1 MVLMVY
7 RFGKDRV
14 KPVPDTTQPYQ
25 PYENYKTIAEL
36 FPSMYCPNNPFTAG
50 FRECI
55 PFLYAR
61 LVHSWP
67 NIKGK
72 LKANPQHALNQ
83 RSIITHLK
91 QNYESEKARLAPPT
105 NFRCSDECNCGM
117 IASGVPQTT
126 TLFESINKVHNAL
139 QDVVTASHN
148 TSTETQEG
156 LLSLESRMRD
166 ELPTLVFD
174 TITKQ
179 FQINGQ
185 RIIGDTLFAELTKT
199 ITSGFTNGFA
209 QLNDSLVTQE
219 SVGGRNPDNSLEDQS
234 MREE

>member
-1 MVLMVY
+1 M
-7 RFGKDRV
+7 
-14 KPVPDTTQPYQ
+14 
-25 PYENYKTIAEL
+25 
-36 FPSMYCPNNPFTAG
+36 
-50 FRECI
+50 
-55 PFLYAR
+55 
-61 LVHSWP
+61 
-67 NIKGK
+67 
-72 LKANPQHALNQ
+72 
-83 RSIITHLK
+83 K

-156 LLSLESRMRD
+156 LLGLKSRMRD
-166 ELPTLVFD
+166 ELPTLVCD